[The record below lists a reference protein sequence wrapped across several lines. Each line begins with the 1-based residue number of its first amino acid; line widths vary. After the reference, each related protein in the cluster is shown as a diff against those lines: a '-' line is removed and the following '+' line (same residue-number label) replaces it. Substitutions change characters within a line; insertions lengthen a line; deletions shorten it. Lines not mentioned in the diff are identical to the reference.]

1 MAKIDL
7 GDLSLFRDVV
17 ERGSI
22 TAGAAQANLA
32 LAAASSRIR
41 RMEEALGA
49 TLLERSRHGVALTA
63 AGHVLIDHT
72 RTLLAQADRM
82 HDDLGPFAGGAA
94 GHVRLLSNTNA
105 LTEFLPEALARFLV
119 LHPGITVELR
129 ERLSDEIVAL
139 VAEGAAEIGI
149 VAGTVETPALETL
162 PFRQDRF
169 VLVVSQD
176 DALAGAPSIGF
187 ADLLNRH
194 FVGLDR
200 ASALHRFLTDRAARM
215 GYRLKTRVELRS
227 FDAVCRMVEFG
238 AGIGIV
244 PETTARRAIRT
255 MAIVIVPLNDD
266 WALRD
271 LRICV
276 RKVTALSAS
285 ARLLVEHLTA
295 AGEGEGDRAVALRRG

>member
-1 MAKIDL
+1 MARIDL
-7 GDLSLFRDVV
+7 NDLSLFRDVV
-17 ERGSI
+17 ETGSI

-32 LAAASSRIR
+32 LAAASNRIR
-41 RMEEALGA
+41 RMEETLGA
-49 TLLERSRHGVALTA
+49 RLLERSRRGVALTS
-63 AGHVLIDHT
+63 AGHVLIDHA

-82 HDDLGPFAGGAA
+82 HDDLSPFAGGAA

-105 LTEFLPEALARFLV
+105 LTEFLPEALARFLAI
-119 LHPGITVELR
+119 HPGITVELR
-129 ERLSDEIVAL
+129 ERLSDEIVGL
-139 VAEGAAEIGI
+139 IAEGVAEIGI
-149 VAGTVETPALETL
+149 VAGTVETAALETL

-169 VLVVSQD
+169 VLVVSKG
-176 DALAGAPSIGF
+176 DALADAPTVGF
-187 ADLLNRH
+187 VDLVARH

-200 ASALHRFLTDRAARM
+200 ASALHRFLMDRAARI
-215 GYRLKTRVELRS
+215 GHRLKTRVELRS

-244 PETTARRAIRT
+244 PETTARRAAQT
-255 MAIVIVPLNDD
+255 MGIAIVPLTDG

-276 RKVTALSAS
+276 RRLNALAAS

-295 AGEGEGDRAVALRRG
+295 TGGTQN